1 MAAPQGRGETAIVM
15 AQAAAA
21 GKDFAD
27 AGVPDTPG
35 NRALYA
41 KIVSEVTAIDKA
53 GQVASV
59 PFDHSLM

>member
-1 MAAPQGRGETAIVM
+1 MERGETAVVM

-27 AGVPDTPG
+27 AGVPDTAA

-41 KIVSEVTAIDKA
+41 KIVSEVGAIDDA

-59 PFDHSLM
+59 PFDHALM